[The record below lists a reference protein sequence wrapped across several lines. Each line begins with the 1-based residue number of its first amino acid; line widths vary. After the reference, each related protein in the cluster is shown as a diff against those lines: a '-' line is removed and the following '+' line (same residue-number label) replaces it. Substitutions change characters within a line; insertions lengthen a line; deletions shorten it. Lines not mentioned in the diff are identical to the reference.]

1 MENNKEIEVKNCF
14 DCPFCYQAYNSEDM
28 DSYFYCTLMTKEEY
42 YGNSLVYHEEYD
54 PYMFTED
61 CQYCIEYCDRLDSAE
76 VEPEFDQTQ
85 CKCEEIR
92 QAYIDS
98 LPEVKFETPEACP
111 LKKVD
116 MLSIILKKQ

>member
-14 DCPFCYQAYNSEDM
+14 DCPFTYINYSDNM
-28 DSYFYCTLMTKEEY
+28 DYYYHCALMEKEENY
-42 YGNSLVYHEEYD
+42 HNSLVHHEEYD

-61 CQYCIEYCDRLDSAE
+61 CEYCIDYGNSLDGAE

-85 CKCEEIR
+85 CKCEELK

-116 MLSIILKKQ
+116 VLSIILKKQ